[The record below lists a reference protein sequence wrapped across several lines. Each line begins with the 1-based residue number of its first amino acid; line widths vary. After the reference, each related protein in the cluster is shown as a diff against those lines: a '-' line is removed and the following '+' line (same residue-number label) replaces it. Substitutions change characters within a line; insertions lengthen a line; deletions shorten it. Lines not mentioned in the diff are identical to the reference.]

1 MSIQNL
7 ALMQVNFL
15 ISHLILAFLQYL
27 LYSVFEVICMTTGQR
42 IKARRKELGISAEK
56 LAEKLDISPATIY
69 RYENGDIEKVPG
81 ERLAPIA
88 EALSTT
94 PAFLMGWEGPLTNE
108 QQIDV
113 YIRGAKKWA
122 TDFRFSEQQSNRII
136 EYLANLAS
144 KQKALVN
151 CMADAEKADGKIVI
165 DSTLQGIIDDL
176 SYWASIAVKYV
187 NEDLAYDDSPFSEDN
202 IRDQYLS
209 AIRKMSVE
217 DQYRWLVRIQDFI
230 DQNYPVKEENL

>member
-1 MSIQNL
+1 MS
-7 ALMQVNFL
+7 
-15 ISHLILAFLQYL
+15 
-27 LYSVFEVICMTTGQR
+27 TGQR

-56 LAEKLDISPATIY
+56 LADKLNISPATIY

-94 PAFLMGWEGPLTNE
+94 PAFLMGWEDSLSNE

-122 TDFRFSEQQSNRII
+122 TDVRFSEQQTNRII

-151 CMADAEKADGKIVI
+151 CMADAEKVEGKIII
-165 DSTLQGIIDDL
+165 DSTLQGIVDDL

-202 IRDQYLS
+202 IREQYLS
-209 AIRKMSVE
+209 AIRKMSLE

-230 DQNYPVKEENL
+230 DQNYPVKGENL